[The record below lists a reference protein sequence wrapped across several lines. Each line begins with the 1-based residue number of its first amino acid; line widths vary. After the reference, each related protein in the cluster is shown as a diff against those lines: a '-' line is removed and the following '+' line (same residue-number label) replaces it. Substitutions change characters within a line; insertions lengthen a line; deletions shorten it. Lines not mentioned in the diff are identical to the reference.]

1 MIELGRQ
8 SIIEGILEL
17 QMEEELKLKSAI
29 ESIKLILDKDEI
41 SDFDKLKYIITQ
53 LGDIMMLNI

>member
-41 SDFDKLKYIITQ
+41 
-53 LGDIMMLNI
+53 